1 MMPYRTY
8 RGRIAYLRDG
18 QGERGR
24 EWFTVTVHADGC
36 RTVRAQC
43 EMDDIGLLRD
53 VTYSVD
59 GAWRPLDAF
68 VRLVSHDRFFGGAWF
83 RFDDRGAECE
93 AFTANDGRVHQ
104 RRELGRRPVLFVPHP
119 LVCDGWQA
127 TAYDYSKGPGV
138 QRLEPCADS
147 SPRPDGGSGPALGIS
162 HKRLEYVGDEDIEV
176 PAGRFRARHLRIL
189 PPEGDVAHGVPLEIW
204 VTGQDSQLLR
214 MRWDLLRS
222 TYDLVEFEGE
232 LR

>member
-1 MMPYRTY
+1 MPHRAL

-24 EWFTVTVHADGC
+24 EDFSITVHGDGA

-43 EMDDIGLLRD
+43 EMDDIRLLRD

-59 GAWRPLDAF
+59 AAWRPLDAF
-68 VRLVSHDRFFGGAWF
+68 VRLVSQDRFFGSAWF

-93 AFTANDGRVHQ
+93 AFTAGDGRVHQ
-104 RRELGRRPVLFVPHP
+104 RCELGRRPLLFVPHP

-127 TAYDYSKGPGV
+127 SAYDYARGPGV
-138 QRLEPCADS
+138 QRLEPCANS
-147 SPRPDGGSGPALGIS
+147 SPRPDGGSGPALGLS
-162 HKRLEYVGDEDIEV
+162 HKHLQYVGDETLEV
-176 PAGRFRARHLRIL
+176 AAGRFACRRLRIL
-189 PPEGDVAHGVPLEIW
+189 PPEGDEAHGVPLDIW
-204 VTGQDSQLLR
+204 VTGTDFILVR

-222 TYDLVEFEGE
+222 TYDLVMLEGD